1 LQKNPIS
8 FKIEQMEVIMEL
20 GTFSLSLAVKD
31 IEASR
36 TFYEAFGF
44 EVIDGS
50 HVNQDYPMEEGQ
62 AWMVLKLGTTAI
74 GLFQGMFEE
83 NILTFNPPDVR
94 GVQQH
99 LKGKGITFEK
109 EADEATTGPAHAMLT
124 DPDGN
129 LILLDQFE

>member
-1 LQKNPIS
+1 
-8 FKIEQMEVIMEL
+8 MDL

-31 IEASR
+31 INASQK
-36 TFYEAFGF
+36 FYESLGF

-50 HVNQDYPMEEGQ
+50 HTNKDYPMEEGQ

-74 GLFQGMFEE
+74 GLFQGMFEV

-94 GVQQH
+94 GVQKQ
-99 LKGKGITFEK
+99 LKKDGIEFEK
-109 EADEATTGPAHAMLT
+109 EADETTSGPAHAMLT